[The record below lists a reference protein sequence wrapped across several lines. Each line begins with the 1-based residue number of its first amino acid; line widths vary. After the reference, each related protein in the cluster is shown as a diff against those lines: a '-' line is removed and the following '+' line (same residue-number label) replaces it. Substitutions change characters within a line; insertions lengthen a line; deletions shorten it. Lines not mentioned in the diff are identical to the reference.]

1 MKHEG
6 IQIEYKREY
15 VDNFKYSVIAFANGE
30 GGQILFGMNDDG
42 SVCGLSNVDETMLKV
57 TNAVRDSIRPDI
69 TLFTKC
75 ENIIVEGKDVVR
87 LIVLRGTSRPYY
99 ISGKGIRPE
108 GVFVRQGASSVPAS
122 EAAILQMIH
131 ESSNFIYEEERSLN
145 QELTFSQAELQFSS
159 RSIEFG
165 EGQKK
170 SLGLIASDGM
180 YTNLGLLLSD
190 QCPHIIKVAV
200 FKGSSKSVFQNRR
213 EFNGSLLKQLD
224 DAFSFLDLCN
234 QTASE
239 IHGLERVDSKSYP
252 GDSIRETLLNLI
264 VHRDYAVLSPALISV
279 FDDRIEFVSIG
290 GLLPQV
296 SFDDIMLGISI
307 SRNPKLA
314 NVFYRLHLIEAYGTG
329 ILKINES
336 YSDKS
341 VKPKIEV
348 SSHAFKVTLPNA
360 NFEKQQELY
369 KIKLEERLM
378 AVRQP
383 FTREQQIDSLF
394 ARKQFVSRKD
404 LEDTLSTSQANAVL
418 ILRKMLE
425 EGKIKKVGSGKNV
438 RYIVKH

>member
-87 LIVLRGTSRPYY
+87 LTVLRGTSRPYY

-170 SLGLIASDGM
+170 SLGLIAPDGM

-190 QCPHIIKVAV
+190 QCPHIIKLAV

-314 NVFYRLHLIEAYGTG
+314 NIFYRLHLIEAYGTG

>member
-87 LIVLRGTSRPYY
+87 LTVLRGTSRPYY

-159 RSIEFG
+159 RSVEFG

-170 SLGLIASDGM
+170 SLGLIAPNGM

-314 NVFYRLHLIEAYGTG
+314 NIFYRLHLIEAYGTG

>member
-87 LIVLRGTSRPYY
+87 LTVLRGTSRPYY

-145 QELTFSQAELQFSS
+145 QDLTFSQAELQFSS

-170 SLGLIASDGM
+170 SLGLIAPDGM

-314 NVFYRLHLIEAYGTG
+314 NIFYRLHLIEAYGTG

>member
-87 LIVLRGTSRPYY
+87 LTVLRGTSRPYY

-170 SLGLIASDGM
+170 SLGLIAPDGM

-314 NVFYRLHLIEAYGTG
+314 NIFYRLHLIEAYGTG

>member
-87 LIVLRGTSRPYY
+87 LTVLRGTSRPYY

-108 GVFVRQGASSVPAS
+108 GVFVRQGVSSVPAS

-170 SLGLIASDGM
+170 SLGLIAPDGM

-190 QCPHIIKVAV
+190 QCPHIIKVAL

-296 SFDDIMLGISI
+296 SFDDIMLETSI
-307 SRNPKLA
+307 LG
-314 NVFYRLHLIEAYGTG
+314 F
-329 ILKINES
+329 
-336 YSDKS
+336 
-341 VKPKIEV
+341 
-348 SSHAFKVTLPNA
+348 TL
-360 NFEKQQELY
+360 
-369 KIKLEERLM
+369 
-378 AVRQP
+378 
-383 FTREQQIDSLF
+383 
-394 ARKQFVSRKD
+394 
-404 LEDTLSTSQANAVL
+404 LS
-418 ILRKMLE
+418 E
-425 EGKIKKVGSGKNV
+425 
-438 RYIVKH
+438 

>member
-360 NFEKQQELY
+360 NFEKQQELF

>member
-1 MKHEG
+1 MEHEG
-6 IQIEYKREY
+6 LQIEYKREY
-15 VDNFKYSVIAFANGE
+15 IDNFKYSVIAFANGD

-42 SVCGLSNVDETMLKV
+42 SVCGVSDVDETMLKI
-57 TNAVRDSIRPDI
+57 TNAVRDSIRPDVS
-69 TLFTKC
+69 LFTKC
-75 ENIIVEGKDVVR
+75 ESLVIDGKDVVR
-87 LIVLRGTSRPYY
+87 LSVSRGTSRPYY

-108 GVFVRQGASSVPAS
+108 SVFVRQGASSVPAS

-131 ESSNFIYEEERSLN
+131 ESSNFVYEEERSLN
-145 QELTFSQAELQFSS
+145 QELTFSQSEPQFSS
-159 RSIEFG
+159 RSVEFG
-165 EGQKK
+165 EVQKK
-170 SLGLIASDGM
+170 SLGLIGSDGM
-180 YTNLGLLLSD
+180 FTNLGLLLSD

-200 FKGSSKSVFQNRR
+200 FKGSTKSIFQNRR

-224 DAFSFLDLCN
+224 DAFAFLDLCN

-290 GLLPQV
+290 GLVPQV
-296 SFDDIMLGISI
+296 SFDDIMLGVSI
-307 SRNPKLA
+307 ARNPKLA

-360 NFEKQQELY
+360 NFERQQELY
-369 KIKLEERLM
+369 KRNLEERLM
-378 AVRQP
+378 AVREP

-404 LEDTLSTSQANAVL
+404 VEDSLSTSQANAVL

-425 EGKIKKVGSGKNV
+425 EGKINKVGSGKNV
-438 RYIVKH
+438 RYIIRH